1 MLGWF
6 RRKVTNIHELSAQV
20 DNVATVVLFILT
32 HVYACCSPLSDSFYI
47 SLSQFCSPFYTAL
60 FDLSDFF
67 SRRIYDLQKKDVSFD
82 SPIAMLG
89 TLSPTFLKMLKSTF
103 ESWLERHLELSN
115 RFCKEVVYG
124 LVSNCYCS
132 DLTLHAFA
140 GKWTSI
146 KGL

>member
-1 MLGWF
+1 MFTL
-6 RRKVTNIHELSAQV
+6 A
-20 DNVATVVLFILT
+20 VVHCLT
-32 HVYACCSPLSDSFYI
+32 HSTFRSPNFVHRFI
-47 SLSQFCSPFYTAL
+47 PPSLIYPI
-60 FDLSDFF
+60 FF